1 MTEPIKAP
9 FELVRDFPFFAGL
22 DARIYDD
29 LVAAGTLRRYAK
41 GESLFH
47 ESEPG
52 KGLFFVQ
59 AGMVKVFKLS
69 ETGREQILA
78 VQRPGDSIAELPVFD
93 GGTYPASAA
102 AMDDATVL
110 FIPAADFRGLLVR
123 HPALCQA
130 VIRALARR
138 LRKMVDLV
146 EDLSLRG
153 VRQRLARLLLEESGG
168 KRTFLLAFT
177 NEELAARLGSVR
189 DVVSRTLSAL
199 QADDFIR
206 LKGRQVEILDREG
219 LASEAG

>member
-1 MTEPIKAP
+1 
-9 FELVRDFPFFAGL
+9 
-22 DARIYDD
+22 
-29 LVAAGTLRRYAK
+29 
-41 GESLFH
+41 
-47 ESEPG
+47 
-52 KGLFFVQ
+52 
-59 AGMVKVFKLS
+59 
-69 ETGREQILA
+69 
-78 VQRPGDSIAELPVFD
+78 
-93 GGTYPASAA
+93 
-102 AMDDATVL
+102 
-110 FIPAADFRGLLVR
+110 
-123 HPALCQA
+123 
-130 VIRALARR
+130 
-138 LRKMVDLV
+138 MVDLV